1 MQLDLSREDFRAQ
14 KSKWQMKHAE
24 VEKQRNQLQGKDT
37 GYMAQLR
44 KKEMEVKKMQ
54 DQLQKVLAGGKGAG
68 KKGGL
73 SLVVALP
80 RGSSGG
86 RQRLSEAEEFLQRA
100 GDAYTEQLGELRAE
114 NASLRQLLH
123 TLCTELDALHG
134 EALNGSPSS
143 QPPPPQV
150 GGAGG
155 GPDADESMASA
166 AREEEE
172 ALEEEE
178 EALSPQMRLPA
189 QYMEDGVQQAV
200 QAQLQQLREL
210 LLLCGAGAAADDD
223 AAAVGGSAPME
234 SPSLAKHRATELE
247 VSSSLPPPLPP
258 LPRLASHHAHAAEGA
273 LCLSIAGSWYLVY
286 EVDAPP
292 DMPVPSWG
300 GARLRAAVC
309 PFRPCGHRCAAAA
322 APGASE
328 QPRARGGRAAGRA
341 GPEDGAAGRCAAHE
355 CPAA

>member
-44 KKEMEVKKMQ
+44 KKEMEVKKLQ

-80 RGSSGG
+80 RGGSGG

-134 EALNGSPSS
+134 EALNGSPTS

-155 GPDADESMASA
+155 GPDESMTSA
-166 AREEEE
+166 APEEEE
-172 ALEEEE
+172 AALEEEP
-178 EALSPQMRLPA
+178 LSPQMRLPA

-210 LLLCGAGAAADDD
+210 LLCGAGAAAD
-223 AAAVGGSAPME
+223 AAAADGGSAPME

-247 VSSSLPPPLPP
+247 VSSSLPPPTPGIPP
-258 LPRLASHHAHAAEGA
+258 RACCLPR
-273 LCLSIAGSWYLVY
+273 
-286 EVDAPP
+286 
-292 DMPVPSWG
+292 
-300 GARLRAAVC
+300 
-309 PFRPCGHRCAAAA
+309 
-322 APGASE
+322 
-328 QPRARGGRAAGRA
+328 
-341 GPEDGAAGRCAAHE
+341 GRCAYQSLGRGIWFTRLTRHQI
-355 CPAA
+355 CPSCPGVVLD